1 MTILYG
7 EGDGIVGER
16 LIAYARRTEV
26 MRIPIPRTHRHR
38 AQGAKL
44 DDAECYIIK
53 PIRWRQRSQTRSL
66 H

>member
-7 EGDGIVGER
+7 ESDGLVGER
-16 LIAYARRTEV
+16 IIAYARRIEL

-44 DDAECYIIK
+44 ADAECYIVK
-53 PIRWRQRSQTRSL
+53 PVRWIGGR
-66 H
+66 